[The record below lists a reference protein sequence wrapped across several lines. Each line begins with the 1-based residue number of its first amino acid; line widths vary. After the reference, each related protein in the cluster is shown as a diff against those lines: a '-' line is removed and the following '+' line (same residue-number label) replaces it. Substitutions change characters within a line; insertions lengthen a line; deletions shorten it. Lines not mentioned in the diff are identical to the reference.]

1 MSAASRLPQPPS
13 KDDDVPPPGSPI
25 QDPVLDRVRAGAD
38 VEPSIDKLLKG
49 KQGGDEAA
57 TGGPPAGR
65 TTFEQARRRGP
76 MSFLQI
82 LGPGLIT
89 GASDDDPSG
98 IGTYSQVGSQ
108 FGYSLLWTALF
119 TFPLM
124 AAMQELC
131 ARIAL
136 HTGVGLGI
144 SLRRKFPTALVG
156 ICILALFCANT
167 INVGADLGA
176 VAAGGSLLTR
186 GAIPEIWLVV
196 PVAVLILVMQLFVSY
211 GTIFKTFKWLTLALF
226 AYVLTGILVHPD
238 VLAVLRAS
246 VVPHLEFN
254 RDFITALVA
263 IFGTTIS
270 PYLFFW
276 QASSEVDEMRAA
288 GKLTEAARRGVKTS
302 ELKAARFDILIGML
316 FSNVVM
322 YFIILTAASVLHAH
336 GKTDVQTADQAAQA
350 LAPLAGPFAFVLF
363 AGGMIGTG
371 LLAIPILSGSAAY
384 AVKEFFGIK
393 GALSVK
399 PWYRP
404 TFYGVMALAV
414 VAGVSLNLLRIDPI
428 RALFITAVINGVV
441 APPLM
446 ILIVLLG
453 SDRKVMGNKVSGRLS
468 KGLTWIA
475 TVVMSVAAVALLVTL
490 VRR

>member
-1 MSAASRLPQPPS
+1 LT
-13 KDDDVPPPGSPI
+13 
-25 QDPVLDRVRAGAD
+25 LDLLIFSL
-38 VEPSIDKLLKG
+38 SI
-49 KQGGDEAA
+49 
-57 TGGPPAGR
+57 
-65 TTFEQARRRGP
+65 
-76 MSFLQI
+76 
-82 LGPGLIT
+82 
-89 GASDDDPSG
+89 G
-98 IGTYSQVGSQ
+98 IGVAAPINGGQLAAVVGGYAVLTIS
-108 FGYSLLWTALF
+108 YSLWLKHE
-119 TFPLM
+119 P
-124 AAMQELC
+124 
-131 ARIAL
+131 
-136 HTGVGLGI
+136 V
-144 SLRRKFPTALVG
+144 V
-156 ICILALFCANT
+156 
-167 INVGADLGA
+167 DLGA

-186 GAIPEIWLVV
+186 GALPEIWLVV
-196 PVAVLILVMQLFVSY
+196 PVAVLILAMQLFVSY
-211 GTIFKTFKWLTLALF
+211 ATIFKIFKWLTLALF
-226 AYVLTGILVHPD
+226 AYVGTGILVHPD
-238 VLAVLRAS
+238 VLTVLRAS

-263 IFGTTIS
+263 IVGTTIS

-276 QASSEVDEMRAA
+276 QAASEVDEMRAA
-288 GKLTEAARRGVKTS
+288 GKLTESERRGVQMS
-302 ELKAARFDILIGML
+302 ELKAARFDILVGMF
-316 FSNVVM
+316 FSNIVM
-322 YFIILTAASVLHAH
+322 YFIILTTASVLHAH

-350 LAPLAGPFAFVLF
+350 LAPLAGQFAFVLF

-414 VAGVSLNLLRIDPI
+414 VAGIGLNLLRIDPI

-453 SDRKVMGNKVSGRLS
+453 SYRKVMEDKVSGRIS

-475 TVVMSVAAVALLVTL
+475 TGVMSAAAIALLVTL
-490 VRR
+490 VRH